1 MKSVQKCPVSRPLA
15 GFAVD
20 VGAGADDDEPDPD
33 EEPDPA
39 DEEPLA
45 DVPLLPP
52 PQAPSSRHAPIAA
65 MTAETREVDWM
76 ANMTNPFVA
85 GKTMVGDP
93 TMAAVENSEHRARP
107 GRAGSRL
114 SALYCRIT

>member
-15 GFAVD
+15 GVAVFA
-20 VGAGADDDEPDPD
+20 GAGADADDDEPDADDD
-33 EEPDPA
+33 ES

-52 PQAPSSRHAPIAA
+52 PQAPSSKQAPAAA
-65 MTAETREVDWM
+65 MTAESRVVDWM

-85 GKTMVGDP
+85 GTMIGEP
-93 TMAAVENSEHRARP
+93 TMAAVGN
-107 GRAGSRL
+107 G
-114 SALYCRIT
+114 